1 LHLAPAPPCTR
12 SQAGITKLKIFSD
25 DTVCYAYTAAS
36 GEPYTVKEVMSSPS
50 WKAAMID
57 EYNALLLNKT
67 WTLVPLVSGRNMI
80 DCKWVFKLKYKADGF
95 VDHHKALLVAKGFK
109 QRLGIDYSDTLSPVV
124 KPTTIRLILSLIVSH
139 GWVLHQ
145 LDVQNVFLHGILEE
159 EVYINQPPGFV
170 NPNFLAYHCNLD
182 KALYGLKQ
190 APHA

>member
-1 LHLAPAPPCTR
+1 MH
-12 SQAGITKLKIFSD
+12 QITSRNYQTEDFSD

-109 QRLGIDYSDTLSPVV
+109 QRLGIDYSDT
-124 KPTTIRLILSLIVSH
+124 
-139 GWVLHQ
+139 
-145 LDVQNVFLHGILEE
+145 
-159 EVYINQPPGFV
+159 
-170 NPNFLAYHCNLD
+170 
-182 KALYGLKQ
+182 
-190 APHA
+190 